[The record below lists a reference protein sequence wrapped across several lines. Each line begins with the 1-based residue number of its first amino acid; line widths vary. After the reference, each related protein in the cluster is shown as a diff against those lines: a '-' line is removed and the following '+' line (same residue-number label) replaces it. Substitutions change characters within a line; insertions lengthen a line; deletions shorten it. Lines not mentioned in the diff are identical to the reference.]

1 MTYEFKFDNFVSVPI
16 NGDQRLIIWDKN
28 NNYIDSL
35 TTDISHF
42 FVKNN
47 CLIIKITNKNDLILS
62 FESRAVAQ
70 QALDK
75 MDSYRK
81 SLMALAG

>member
-1 MTYEFKFDNFVSVPI
+1 MTYEYKLDNFVSVPI
-16 NGDQRLIIWDKN
+16 NGNKRLIIWDKN

-35 TTDISHF
+35 TTDISHY

-47 CLIIKITNKNDLILS
+47 CLVIKITNKNDLILS
-62 FESRAVAQ
+62 FESRTVAQ

-75 MDSYRK
+75 LDAYRK
-81 SLMALAG
+81 TIN